1 MSNNEIKRKDNC
13 YLNGDHT
20 HFIFVDDG
28 SRYRFFGK
36 YSEFITRFETMV
48 REEPPKV
55 SLWQYKQAQ
64 AVLIIHIGGFPIDI
78 EIEIRYLL

>member
-1 MSNNEIKRKDNC
+1 MYIESLLFSYMSSNEIKRKDNC

-36 YSEFITRFETMV
+36 YSDFITRFETMV

-55 SLWQYKQAQ
+55 SLRQYKQA
-64 AVLIIHIGGFPIDI
+64 VLGCIYLQFP
-78 EIEIRYLL
+78 L

>member
-1 MSNNEIKRKDNC
+1 MSNMEIRRKDNC
-13 YLNGDHT
+13 PLNGDHT

-55 SLWQYKQAQ
+55 S
-64 AVLIIHIGGFPIDI
+64 
-78 EIEIRYLL
+78 